1 MTNEKCE
8 QFNTLG
14 KFWLIFYPNYF
25 QKDGLNYFPKV
36 TFQWYCLIN
45 IIQTT
50 YERRQMKNLNNL
62 IFWANFG

>member
-14 KFWLIFYPNYF
+14 KFWLIFYPNNF
-25 QKDGLNYFPKV
+25 QKDGLNCFPKV
-36 TFQWYCLIN
+36 KLQCLIN

-50 YERRQMKNLNNL
+50 PLRKSMKDDK
-62 IFWANFG
+62 

>member
-14 KFWLIFYPNYF
+14 KFWLIFYPNNF
-25 QKDGLNYFPKV
+25 QKDGLNCFPKV
-36 TFQWYCLIN
+36 KLQCLIN

-50 YERRQMKNLNNL
+50 PLRKIMKDDK
-62 IFWANFG
+62 